1 MGICALNYFM
11 EPRFLDYSVRYGY
24 RKTVCDAEMI
34 ALRTA
39 CNTENAHM
47 ILNKDGYVF
56 TRICFEDSLRLFTL
70 AYTE

>member
-1 MGICALNYFM
+1 MGIYALNYFM
-11 EPRFLDYSVRYGY
+11 ESRFSDYSARHGY
-24 RKTVCDAEMI
+24 RKTVCDAEMMI
-34 ALRTA
+34 AKTA